1 MADKLPIYAHYIGN
15 SLNLAQIEQSSPVLA
30 LFPLKRKE
38 RNLLVFSSGD
48 NQYLCVYAFGV
59 VTVCGVEDRAR
70 IGELLKLLAYGED
83 LEEGK
88 DPKTPPEDYN
98 IAILPDQP
106 ESVEFD
112 HVRLKQL
119 TLEKFLLLSHVMAQS
134 VAIDFVERRIADT
147 QRALESIHSS
157 LAKHGQLKGTTTQG
171 ILKTVGMSRNMVHFM
186 VSRLSLLDKPD
197 ITWEDKDA
205 EILFM
210 KLREMFELDDRFEA
224 LRFKLDFIKD
234 SSETLINVMS
244 AKKAHVLEMI
254 IIVLILIEI
263 VMGLMPFF
271 GIK

>member
-1 MADKLPIYAHYIGN
+1 MGNEKLPIYAHYIGN
-15 SLNLAQIEQSSPVLA
+15 SLNLAQIEQSSPVLT

-38 RNLLVFSSGD
+38 RNLLVFQSGE
-48 NQYLCVYAFGV
+48 NQFLCVYAFGV

-70 IGELLKLLAYGED
+70 IGELLKLLAYGEE

-88 DPKTPPEDYN
+88 DPKTPPEDYA
-98 IAILPDQP
+98 IAVLPDQP

-134 VAIDFVERRIADT
+134 VAIDFVVRRIADT
-147 QRALESIHSS
+147 QRALEKIHST
-157 LAKHGQLKGTTTQG
+157 LAKHGKLVGTNTRS
-171 ILKTVGMSRNMVHFM
+171 ILKTVGMSGNMVHFM

-234 SSETLINVMS
+234 SSETLIDIIS
-244 AKKAHVLEMI
+244 TKRAQVLEI
-254 IIVLILIEI
+254 IIIALFLIDIILQILHKI
-263 VMGLMPFF
+263 
-271 GIK
+271 